1 MLSLPNNGHFMI
13 ENTKYIQIN
22 VYKSYLGRLGIAF
35 IYKSLDF
42 IKTFAEYFMKFI
54 AIFSRCLTVITK
66 IFTK

>member
-13 ENTKYIQIN
+13 ENTKYIQKN
-22 VYKSYLGRLGIAF
+22 VFKSYLGRL

-42 IKTFAEYFMKFI
+42 IKTFAEYFTKFI
-54 AIFSRCLTVITK
+54 AIFSRFLIVVTK

>member
-22 VYKSYLGRLGIAF
+22 VYKSYLGRL

-42 IKTFAEYFMKFI
+42 IKTFAEYFIKFI
-54 AIFSRCLTVITK
+54 AIFSRCRIVVTK

>member
-22 VYKSYLGRLGIAF
+22 VYKSYLGRL

-42 IKTFAEYFMKFI
+42 IKTFAEYFIKFI
-54 AIFSRCLTVITK
+54 AIFSRCLIVVTK

>member
-22 VYKSYLGRLGIAF
+22 VYKSYLGRL

-42 IKTFAEYFMKFI
+42 IKTFKEYFMKCI
-54 AIFSRCLTVITK
+54 AIFSRCLIIVTK

>member
-22 VYKSYLGRLGIAF
+22 VYKSYLGRL

-42 IKTFAEYFMKFI
+42 IKTFAEYFIKFI
-54 AIFSRCLTVITK
+54 AIFSRCLIEVTK

>member
-22 VYKSYLGRLGIAF
+22 VYKSYLGRL

-54 AIFSRCLTVITK
+54 AIFSRCLIVVTK

>member
-22 VYKSYLGRLGIAF
+22 VYKSYLGRL

-42 IKTFAEYFMKFI
+42 IKTFAEYFIKFV
-54 AIFSRCLTVITK
+54 AIFSRFLIGVAQ